1 MSSQGDKNQVV
12 DTQNAQ
18 LENVDDGIV
27 FRQVLSI
34 NPVTAAHNVE
44 INYLTNNV
52 VEKLTDLTNATIDA
66 RLLLT
71 VPEFDDLFTLSIP
84 INGVLPQRLWEAT
97 YTSQSNA
104 QVKLEGEA
112 ILAQV
117 QVIDKGLGVVEVMIR
132 LEFTGGTTTTEVL
145 KVT

>member
-84 INGVLPQRLWEAT
+84 VDGVLPQRLWEAT

-117 QVIDKGLGVVEVMIR
+117 R
-132 LEFTGGTTTTEVL
+132 
-145 KVT
+145 